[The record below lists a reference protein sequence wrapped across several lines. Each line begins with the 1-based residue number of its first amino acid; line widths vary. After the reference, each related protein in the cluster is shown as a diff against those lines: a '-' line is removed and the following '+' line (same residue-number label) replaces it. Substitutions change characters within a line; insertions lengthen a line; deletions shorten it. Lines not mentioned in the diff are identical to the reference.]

1 MSRNT
6 RELICP
12 PYPGTVYGSGHCASD
27 PNIQKQIRFF
37 AMTSICAVQSRG
49 AGAAVLHGFLCN
61 MKHDRLPVRDYGGA
75 DGISWQG
82 TD

>member
-1 MSRNT
+1 MSRRM

-12 PYPGTVYGSGHCASD
+12 LHSGMTYGSGQIAAD
-27 PNIQKQIRFF
+27 PYIQKQIRFF
-37 AMTSICAVQSRG
+37 VMTSICAVQSRG
-49 AGAAVLHGFLCN
+49 AEAAVLHGFLCN

>member
-1 MSRNT
+1 MSRRM

-12 PYPGTVYGSGHCASD
+12 LHSGMTYGSVQIAAD
-27 PNIQKQIRFF
+27 PYIQKQIRFF
-37 AMTSICAVQSRG
+37 VMTSICAVQSRG
-49 AGAAVLHGFLCN
+49 AGAAVLHGFLCS
-61 MKHDRLPVRDYGGA
+61 MTVCPVRDYGGA